1 MPKAT
6 AVPNPVKT
14 TKPTDYPELRKQ
26 INDFESIFYGPHS
39 CGTCGA
45 MIVKMAIEQGGH
57 AFSVPAANEVAGKYR
72 PHVCEGTLKGLD
84 PLMGY
89 SHFDA
94 INYSVRHLAGKIL
107 TIVDASVSDQQQR
120 KAAKDLV
127 RESIKHTLDQIHT
140 GCYKINV
147 SGGCASTIEPLQQL

>member
-1 MPKAT
+1 MKTAAPKDT
-6 AVPNPVKT
+6 DGS
-14 TKPTDYPELRKQ
+14 TDYKALRKQ
-26 INDFESIFYGPHS
+26 INDFESTFYGPHS
-39 CGTCGA
+39 CGSCGA
-45 MIVKMAIEQGGH
+45 MIVKMAVEQGGH
-57 AFSVPAANEVAGKYR
+57 AFTVPAESAGKYR

-107 TIVDASVSDQQQR
+107 TIVDASVPDREQR
-120 KAAKDLV
+120 KATKDLV
-127 RESIKHTLDQIHT
+127 REAIKHTLDQIHT